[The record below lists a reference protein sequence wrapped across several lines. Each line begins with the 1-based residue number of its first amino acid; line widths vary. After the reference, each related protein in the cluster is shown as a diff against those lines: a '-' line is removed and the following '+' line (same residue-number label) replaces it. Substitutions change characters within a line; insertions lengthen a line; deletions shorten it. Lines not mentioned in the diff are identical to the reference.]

1 MIDWFWLALLVK
13 MGASALIVVAASVL
27 VERSG
32 PFIGAMVA
40 TLPIS
45 AGPAYVVLA
54 LDHGPDFLA
63 ASSLVSFAINAASI
77 LFLSLYA
84 QLARRH
90 SLLVSLSASY
100 ALWLACAVAMIW
112 IDASLPGVI
121 AMNVAAFTIAFIV
134 MRGRTREGAV
144 ARKPAPRWWDLPARA
159 IAVMGIVLL
168 VVVVGRLFGPKAA
181 GIAALAPVVL
191 TSLALILHPRIGG
204 EATSLVFAHAL
215 PGMVGFALGLLVL
228 HVSVIP
234 LGPAAALLL
243 GLATCLVWNGLL
255 VVMALKAVPRKAAAA
270 EKRSRA

>member
-1 MIDWFWLALLVK
+1 LLDWFWLALLVK

-144 ARKPAPRWWDLPARA
+144 
-159 IAVMGIVLL
+159 MGIVLV

-234 LGPAAALLL
+234 LGSAAALLL